1 MDSLFVDLI
10 HLCRQYIYL
19 FIIWHCIYILEFRH
33 TFSTYTLFRFKLSF
47 FSQENDAASIPGK
60 GRKRAAPRGRGRGS
74 AQSSKRGRK
83 SDNTTIQRML
93 MSKDDDDD
101 DDDVVKRLN
110 KPQPR
115 VGFTFSFWFSFICKI
130 FNWIYIHQ
138 CAIWMLLF
146 FWGWKSS
153 SFNKIK

>member
-10 HLCRQYIYL
+10 HLCQRYIYL
-19 FIIWHCIYILEFRH
+19 FQILIFNAYLSNWFSYLYSEINYMRLYNLTYFIYILELRQIL
-33 TFSTYTLFRFKLSF
+33 SQYTHCSYLNCHF
-47 FSQENDAASIPGK
+47 FPQENDAASIQGK

-101 DDDVVKRLN
+101 DDDAVKRLN
-110 KPQPR
+110 KSQPR
-115 VGFTFSFWFSFICKI
+115 VGFTFSFW
-130 FNWIYIHQ
+130 
-138 CAIWMLLF
+138 
-146 FWGWKSS
+146 
-153 SFNKIK
+153 